1 MRDRGRRFEDQGEIA
16 VRQQDRDEYERVFR
30 SSYRLVL
37 QSAYL
42 VLHDRGRAEEVTQ
55 DAFVRLYERWG
66 RAVAIEHPQAWVRKV
81 ALRDAIRRAKRER
94 FVPVV
99 EVVDHAALDTPHVP
113 DLDLLRAVATLPAQ
127 QRAAV
132 ALYYL
137 EDRPVDEVAEVLEVA
152 PATVRQHLFR
162 ARKQL
167 SDLLGESLEEVVG
180 DVDR

>member
-1 MRDRGRRFEDQGEIA
+1 VGR
-16 VRQQDRDEYERVFR
+16 VRQRDRDEFERVFR
-30 SSYRLVL
+30 SAYRSVL
-37 QSAYL
+37 GSAYL

-66 RAVAIEHPQAWVRKV
+66 RAVAIDHPEAWVRTV
-81 ALRDAIRRAKRER
+81 VMRDAIRRAKRER
-94 FVPVV
+94 VVPVV
-99 EVVDHAALDTPHVP
+99 EVVDREDPVHARPH
-113 DLDLLRAVATLPAQ
+113 DLDLIRAVAGLPPQ

-137 EDRPVDEVAEVLEVA
+137 EDRPVDEVAHLLDVA

-167 SDLLGESLEEVVG
+167 CAVLGESLEEVTR